1 MPNSN
6 LSKLCW
12 VSARSEE
19 QKSELYSDVC
29 SSDLAET
36 QHNLEMLVFV
46 MFQYT
51 SYFLRVLSRLVKNEL
66 GETRTHDLPVK
77 SRLLYQLSYQFVC
90 GADLRLRLRLSVRQ
104 ETSYLFT
111 YSGMLLGCSIKCPS
125 NG

>member
-1 MPNSN
+1 MVKN
-6 LSKLCW
+6 
-12 VSARSEE
+12 
-19 QKSELYSDVC
+19 
-29 SSDLAET
+29 AEA

-66 GETRTHDLPVK
+66 GEARTHDLPVK
-77 SRLLYQLSYQFVC
+77 SRLLYQLSYQFGC

>member
-1 MPNSN
+1 MVKN
-6 LSKLCW
+6 
-12 VSARSEE
+12 
-19 QKSELYSDVC
+19 
-29 SSDLAET
+29 AEA
-36 QHNLEMLVFV
+36 QHNFEMLVFV

-66 GETRTHDLPVK
+66 GEARTHDLPVK

-111 YSGMLLGCSIKCPS
+111 YSGMLLYLMILNLSLVVMIYKFIIKVVLQV
-125 NG
+125 